1 MEDDI
6 VRRLRD
12 QERIL
17 GEMAGNTWG
26 LMDDLLREAFDPER
40 FFSYAAGLGYD
51 LRRAP
56 GGGGSGSHPGPY
68 WFLQL
73 ERTASDAEVK
83 KRYRD
88 LLRILH
94 PDTAQVDGTG
104 RLLQVVM
111 AAYQK
116 IAKERGWQ

>member
-6 VRRLRD
+6 VRRLRE

-17 GEMAGNTWG
+17 GEMSGNTWG

-40 FFSYAAGLGYD
+40 FFQYAASLGYPQTGI
-51 LRRAP
+51 P
-56 GGGGSGSHPGPY
+56 GKGKTGGHPGPY

-73 ERTASDAEVK
+73 ERTASDDEVK
-83 KRYRD
+83 KRYRG
-88 LLRILH
+88 LLKVLH
-94 PDTAQVDGTG
+94 PDTAQAKGTG
-104 RLLQVVM
+104 RLLELVN
-111 AAYQK
+111 AAYQQ